1 MCFKRLR
8 SAWRCPQPAAA
19 QPHGGRTAAFCMTS
33 QGAPC
38 LHFCGFHG
46 TALQYLPLTPVPLF
60 PGPVPRLSPLG
71 PPPTDVDAFCPGLG
85 AGPGRRSCVVVVLP
99 ALPHGPA
106 WRPCLVNR
114 NSVFHYEI
122 HIWQKYETIHQVHRE
137 SESPPSQDPQPLGGV
152 TAGHFSSR
160 LLCTSSC
167 VGFVITLRFKRSL
180 DR

>member
-1 MCFKRLR
+1 MEVPSACSSAATQRAHRRLLHDFSGCAMPSFLR
-8 SAWRCPQPAAA
+8 VSRHCPSVSAPDPSSLVSRPSA
-19 QPHGGRTAAFCMTS
+19 S
-33 QGAPC
+33 
-38 LHFCGFHG
+38 
-46 TALQYLPLTPVPLF
+46 ALASWP
-60 PGPVPRLSPLG
+60 SP
-71 PPPTDVDAFCPGLG
+71 PDVDAFCPGLG